1 MEKIR
6 INFWVDESLYYAIKG
21 KLLDHKRATRERI
34 TITDI
39 CTKALQDYI
48 DNPKEG
54 EEMKNKTYAVLA
66 NDGWEAGNQ
75 FDTVTNYPPYN
86 GWIIVGD
93 ITEEELEA
101 DDDVIEYREVEVID
115 PGKAKKSD
123 YFPQDDVMGNAIR
136 F

>member
-1 MEKIR
+1 M
-6 INFWVDESLYYAIKG
+6 
-21 KLLDHKRATRERI
+21 
-34 TITDI
+34 
-39 CTKALQDYI
+39 
-48 DNPKEG
+48 
-54 EEMKNKTYAVLA
+54 KTYAVLA

>member
-1 MEKIR
+1 MDKDNTRQVSFKLAETDFIAFRIALVQRGETAQAVLEKAVK
-6 INFWVDESLYYAIKG
+6 NYL
-21 KLLDHKRATRERI
+21 
-34 TITDI
+34 
-39 CTKALQDYI
+39 
-48 DNPKEG
+48 KEG
-54 EEMKNKTYAVLA
+54 KTMENKTYAVLA

-86 GWIIVGD
+86 GLIIVGD
-93 ITEEELEA
+93 ITEAELEA

-123 YFPQDDVMGNAIR
+123 YFPEGDVMGYAIR

>member
-1 MEKIR
+1 MEK
-6 INFWVDESLYYAIKG
+6 
-21 KLLDHKRATRERI
+21 
-34 TITDI
+34 TISFRLELELAKSFKIALIQRGETAQAVLE
-39 CTKALQDYI
+39 KAVKDYI
-48 DNPKEG
+48 NPKEG
-54 EEMKNKTYAVLA
+54 KEMKNKTYAVLA
-66 NDGWEAGNQ
+66 NDGWAAGNQ

-93 ITEEELEA
+93 ITEAELEA

-115 PGKAKKSD
+115 PGKAKKGD